1 MSDFL
6 LLQYEN
12 KIGTLSAAAE
22 SRQAVGQF
30 IRSGEQLLKESGLS
44 YYEKYLLLDMTG
56 RMMEMLLG
64 RMDDD
69 R

>member
-12 KIGTLSAAAE
+12 KIGTISAAE
-22 SRQAVGQF
+22 SRQAVGEF
-30 IRSGEQLLKESGLS
+30 IRAGEQLLKQSGLS

-56 RMMEMLLG
+56 LMMEMLLG
-64 RMDDD
+64 RMDD

>member
-12 KIGTLSAAAE
+12 KIGTISAAAE
-22 SRQAVGQF
+22 SRQTVGEF
-30 IRSGEQLLKESGLS
+30 IRSGEQLLKQSGLS

-56 RMMEMLLG
+56 RMMEMLLC
-64 RMDDD
+64 RMDD

>member
-12 KIGTLSAAAE
+12 KIGTISAAAE

-30 IRSGEQLLKESGLS
+30 IRAGEQLLKQRCLS
-44 YYEKYLLLDMTG
+44 YYEQYLLLDMTG

-64 RMDDD
+64 GMDDS
-69 R
+69 

>member
-12 KIGTLSAAAE
+12 KNGTISAAAE
-22 SRQAVGQF
+22 SRHAVGEF
-30 IRSGEQLLKESGLS
+30 IQAGEQLLKQSGLS
-44 YYEKYLLLDMTG
+44 YDEKYLLLDMTG

-64 RMDDD
+64 RMDD